1 MEENSI
7 TFDTQ
12 ANADRSEMLR
22 ITSEGFYVRGV
33 RVPADEQE
41 AATVYNAF
49 KEWMVWSQMTREY

>member
-7 TFDTQ
+7 TFNAQ